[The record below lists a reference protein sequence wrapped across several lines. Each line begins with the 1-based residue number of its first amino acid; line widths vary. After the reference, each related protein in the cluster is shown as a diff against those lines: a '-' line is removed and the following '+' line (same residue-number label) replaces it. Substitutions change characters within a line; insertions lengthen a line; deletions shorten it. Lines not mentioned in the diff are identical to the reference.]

1 MATRTNKV
9 IALAAPVAITAGEVE
24 GEKKGPAKFTT
35 TFYTGGAMNIEGW
48 DLPVVIDLSGL
59 DRGNVLVANLDHD
72 QTKRVGNFAVANDGK
87 TLVANG
93 TATAKTAARDE
104 VVESALEGYQWQSSL
119 EVNSS
124 KVEELKP
131 GKKATVNGQEIVGP
145 AYITRKG
152 ILKGFAFVSHG
163 ADDNTTVSIAA
174 QAASMKG
181 KAMKAEVQAWAEGMG
196 IDCENLS
203 ADQVATIE
211 ANYEGKNGK
220 KQAVKASDNPFEA
233 RKIEA
238 KRRTDIRDIAD
249 KFIERREGDVE
260 YIDALEK
267 MYEHAIEGRM
277 SAQEFRNELY
287 QSIVPLAHTVPTSR
301 RRESAVSGRVIEAA
315 LAIAGRLSNIEK
327 VFDAQTLEAAEKQFK
342 GGITLG
348 QLYLTCAAANGGPA
362 NRTKVDTDVQR
373 AAFGVNG
380 NRQIHAQGW
389 STIDISSIL
398 ANNQNKFF
406 RDGWNSIDLSFM
418 QLAAIRAVSDFREI
432 TTISLTGDLRFE
444 KVGPAGEIKHGT
456 IGDETTGNKV
466 ETYAKMLA
474 ITRQDIINDDL
485 GALNVI
491 PRRFGRGAALK
502 LADIFWTEF
511 MNPTTANF
519 FHSNNANLNTGVAD
533 LTLAGIQTTDAMF
546 MALVDPDGHPMNLR
560 PKFLVVPPGI
570 YATALTLMAS
580 ERLID
585 GTGTAVQGDANIYR
599 GRFTVV
605 MSPYLANST
614 YTGYD
619 VNAYY
624 LLADPNDLPMI
635 EIAALNGRVEP
646 TIETAET
653 DFNTLG
659 TQFRAYSDVG
669 VRVQHPEAAV
679 KADGEAS

>member
-1 MATRTNKV
+1 MATRTNNV
-9 IALAAPVAITAGEVE
+9 LAISAPVTITAGEAE
-24 GEKKGPAKFTT
+24 GEKKGPAKFTS
-35 TFYTGGAMNIEGW
+35 TFYTGGKLDISGW
-48 DLPVVIDLSGL
+48 DLPIVVDLSEMTTAK
-59 DRGNVLVANLDHD
+59 VLVANLDHD
-72 QTKRVGNFAVANDGK
+72 STKRVGNFAVANDGK
-87 TLVANG
+87 SLVASG

-104 VVESALEGYQWQSSL
+104 VVESAIAGYQWQSSL
-119 EVNSS
+119 EVNPK
-124 KVEELKP
+124 KVTEVKA
-131 GKKATVNGQEIVGP
+131 KKKVTVNGQEHEGP
-145 AYITRKG
+145 LYVVAGT
-152 ILKGFAFVSHG
+152 LKGFGFVSHG
-163 ADDNTTVSIAA
+163 ADDNTTATIAA
-174 QAASMKG
+174 NAASMKG
-181 KAMKAEVQAWAEGMG
+181 KAMKAEVKAWAESMS
-196 IDCENLS
+196 IDCDNLS
-203 ADQVATIE
+203 DEQVANIE

-220 KQAVKASDNPFEA
+220 KQAVKASSNPFEA

-238 KRRTDIRDIAD
+238 KRQNDIREIAD
-249 KFIERREGDVE
+249 KFMERRPNDLE
-260 YIDALEK
+260 YIEAVEK
-267 MYEHAIEGRM
+267 MVEHAIEAKMEARD
-277 SAQEFRNELY
+277 FRAEMY
-287 QSIVPLAHTVPTSR
+287 EQSVPLASTVPTPR
-301 RRESAVSGRVIEAA
+301 NRDVAVNSRVIEAA
-315 LAIAGRLSNIEK
+315 LAIAGRLKDIEK
-327 VFDAQTLEAAEKQFK
+327 VYDAQTLEAAERQFK

-348 QLYLTCAAANGGPA
+348 QLYLTCAAANGYRG
-362 NRTKVDTDVQR
+362 NRSKVDLEVQR
-373 AAFGVNG
+373 AAFGG
-380 NRQIHAQGW
+380 GRQVHAQGW
-389 STIDISSIL
+389 STIDIASIL

-418 QLAAIRAVSDFREI
+418 QLAAIRSVSDFREI
-432 TTISLTGDLRFE
+432 TTISLTGDLLFE

-474 ITRQDIINDDL
+474 ITRQDLVNDDL

-560 PKFLVVPPGI
+560 PKYLVVPPGI

-646 TIETAET
+646 TIETADT